1 MKNQSIKNDDIKVK
15 EPYSGVTSYVLG
27 FIFALILTWIAYVIV
42 VNHLLSGPMLI
53 GTIMGLALVQLLV
66 QLVFFLH
73 FGRDKDARWHGPA
86 LYFMLIILVIIVA
99 GSLWIMA
106 NLNYNM
112 TMSPNQMDT
121 YMLKQSN
128 KGF

>member
-1 MKNQSIKNDDIKVK
+1 MENHVSKSAMPVK
-15 EPYSGVTSYVLG
+15 EQASGVTSYIVG
-27 FIFALILTWIAYVIV
+27 FIFALILTMIAYVIV
-42 VNHLLSGPMLI
+42 VNHLLSGAMLI

-73 FGRDKDARWHGPA
+73 FGRKKDARWHGAA
-86 LYFMLIILVIIVA
+86 LYFMLIILVIIVV

-112 TMSPNQMDT
+112 TMSPGETDQ

>member
-1 MKNQSIKNDDIKVK
+1 MQNQSAKNNSANVK
-15 EPYSGVTSYVLG
+15 EPFSGVASYVLG
-27 FIFALILTWIAYVIV
+27 FLFALVLTWIAYVIV
-42 VNHLLSGPMLI
+42 VNHLLSGAVLI

-73 FGRDKDARWHGPA
+73 FGRDKKARWHGAA

-106 NLNYNM
+106 NLNYHM
-112 TMSPNQMDT
+112 TMSPEQMDM
-121 YMLKQSN
+121 YMMKQGN